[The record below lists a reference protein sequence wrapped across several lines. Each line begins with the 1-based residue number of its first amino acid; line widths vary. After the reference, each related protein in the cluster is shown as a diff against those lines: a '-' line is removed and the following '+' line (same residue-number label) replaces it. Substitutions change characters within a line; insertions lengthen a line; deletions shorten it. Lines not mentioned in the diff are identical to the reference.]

1 MFWYS
6 LLHGE
11 IMTLR
16 WSFLF
21 RLFGLPFYVWII
33 HLKHAWTV
41 KGVWGMMQ
49 NTIHSLEKIM
59 TFARTIARW
68 NSSYRGAIS
77 GEKLRK
83 KNTDFVSYFNFF
95 LKKKAAKLEHSL
107 LHGKLNCYHQEP
119 NGCND
124 YASSGRF
131 FSVEMTSCRK
141 SVVFYLFGHF

>member
-49 NTIHSLEKIM
+49 NTIHSLEKIT
-59 TFARTIARW
+59 TFARIIARW

-95 LKKKAAKLEHSL
+95 LNKKAAKLEHSL
-107 LHGKLNCYHQEP
+107 LHGKSVIIKNLTGVTIMP
-119 NGCND
+119 VAD
-124 YASSGRF
+124 DF
-131 FSVEMTSCRK
+131 FQ
-141 SVVFYLFGHF
+141 